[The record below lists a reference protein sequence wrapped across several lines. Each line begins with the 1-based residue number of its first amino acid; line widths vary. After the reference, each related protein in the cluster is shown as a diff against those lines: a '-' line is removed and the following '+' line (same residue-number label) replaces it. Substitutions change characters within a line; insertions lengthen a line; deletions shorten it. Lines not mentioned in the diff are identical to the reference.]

1 MGANYQLGVA
11 EKLVMKESPHK
22 ALSLILIALNQLQV
36 RGAAGEVAALPR
48 GGDQR
53 NSGTWRKFPASQP
66 DHDRNDY
73 TVSDYCSFLNS
84 E

>member
-22 ALSLILIALNQLQV
+22 ASISHSDCLESTPGV
-36 RGAAGEVAALPR
+36 WSCWSPLPR

-73 TVSDYCSFLNS
+73 AVSDYCTFLNS

>member
-48 GGDQR
+48 G
-53 NSGTWRKFPASQP
+53 WRPEKLGNLAEIS
-66 DHDRNDY
+66 
-73 TVSDYCSFLNS
+73 SFS
-84 E
+84 ARS